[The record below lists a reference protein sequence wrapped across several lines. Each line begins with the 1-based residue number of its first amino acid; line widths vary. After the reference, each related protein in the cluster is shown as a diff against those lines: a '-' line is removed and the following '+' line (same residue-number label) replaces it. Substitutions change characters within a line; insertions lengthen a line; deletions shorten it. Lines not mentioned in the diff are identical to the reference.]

1 MNRSLSITDHFR
13 RAMAFHNAVVNDY
26 PNGTYKSDKRN
37 TLFMALCDMTLEHHG
52 AIVTLVKSGQHDGSA
67 LALMRPILE
76 TSLRAYWTLYCSSD
90 EELNGITAGKRQFP
104 GLDHCAQKVEAHFAN
119 NNHSGIFLLDGN
131 YVKQLHGLT
140 HSGIEQLQSRIGSDL
155 RVKPNYSDATITKLL
170 QQSTMWLAITCIAQ
184 LLLIEGEDAPQS
196 NRFSKLYVDLF
207 RTSAQDK

>member
-1 MNRSLSITDHFR
+1 MSRSPLITDYLQ
-13 RAMAFHNAVVNDY
+13 RAATFHNAVVNDY
-26 PNGTYKSDKRN
+26 PNGTYKSNKRN
-37 TLFMALCDMTLEHHG
+37 TLFVALCDMTLEHHG

-90 EELNGITAGKRQFP
+90 EELNEITAGKRQFP
-104 GLDHCAQKVEAHFAN
+104 GLDQCAKKVEAHFAN
-119 NNHSGIFLLDGN
+119 NNYSGIFLLDGN

-155 RVKPNYSDATITKLL
+155 RVKPDYSDATITKLL

-184 LLLIEGEDAPQS
+184 LLLIEGEEAPQS
-196 NRFSKLYVDLF
+196 NRFSNLYVELF
-207 RTSAQDK
+207 RPSPPGK